1 MAGKKILVIDDEP
14 EIVEILKFRLA
25 NWGYDPLSATNGP
38 EGIKLTIE
46 EIPDAILLDVMM
58 PGMNGFEVLA
68 KLKEND
74 KTKDIPV
81 IMITVA
87 AARADI
93 EKGIKNGASFYLT
106 KPYEAAELLEK
117 LKAALG
123 EE

>member
-1 MAGKKILVIDDEP
+1 MAGKRVLVIDDEP

-25 NWGYDPLSATNGP
+25 NWGYEPISATTGP

-58 PGMNGFEVLA
+58 PGMNGFEVLQ
-68 KLKEND
+68 KLKENN

-106 KPYEAAELLEK
+106 KPYEATELLEK
-117 LKAALG
+117 LRAALG